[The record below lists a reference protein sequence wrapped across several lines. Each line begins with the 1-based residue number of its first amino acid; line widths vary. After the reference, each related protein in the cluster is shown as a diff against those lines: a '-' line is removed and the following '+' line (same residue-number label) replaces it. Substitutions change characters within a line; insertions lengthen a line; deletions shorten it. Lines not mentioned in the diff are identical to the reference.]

1 MKMKVKILFLE
12 LVAISIAVMMVVS
25 CMTPCIAVGDSNEH
39 PLKKLSDTEKE
50 SSKSNYTFSLH
61 GNVTLLWS
69 YVNEERDF
77 MVFIVDVLDDI
88 NGDGIKD
95 ILLSDYNTVLSDYN
109 TENKLLVISGKD
121 GSTIWS
127 KIYPTMINVHGLDDV
142 NGDGIGDAI
151 ISWDDYDPP
160 SNLIWDD
167 YDPISNPINITV
179 ELLSGA
185 NGEKIWSE
193 KLKYEGEYRVH
204 VHGVSSD
211 LNGDGIED
219 ILVEAGNREQNA
231 DILCLLSGKDGLKL
245 WERTFDSSV
254 HGYCYARNDLT
265 GDGIYDF
272 AVSSYN
278 SDNNVGELFI
288 IRGSDGYVEWNKSF
302 IGDGGYLHTYSD
314 FDGDGLND
322 IGMGLNVVETGNIEN
337 DFKNKTRNLF
347 VLKGTD
353 GSVIWSKS
361 CSYEVRRICHLS
373 DLNGDG
379 VDDLC
384 LKLKNFTTRRV
395 REVQVLNGRDGSLI
409 WKKDVNVSDVEF
421 GGDLNGDGKYDLLFS
436 DSTEIGKN
444 KYLVDVIAISGVDGS
459 EIWKSSFLSVIE
471 IEIPESERLGAGSY
485 LKRGSDLNGDDI
497 PDPSLRVGYGYYG
510 DALSYRTY
518 GVVKLIRINGKDG
531 SEIWDAEVMADEY
544 LAVSERDWVDLD
556 NDGINDVLLE
566 TGKGVYLLLIT

>member
-1 MKMKVKILFLE
+1 MKMKVKILFLD
-12 LVAISIAVMMVVS
+12 LLAISIAVMMVVS
-25 CMTPCIAVGDSNEH
+25 CMTPCIAVGDLNEH
-39 PLKKLSDTEKE
+39 QLKKLSGTEKE

-61 GNVTLLWS
+61 GNATLLWS

-88 NGDGIKD
+88 NGDGIKE
-95 ILLSDYNTVLSDYN
+95 ILLSDYNTVLSDSN
-109 TENKLLVISGKD
+109 TETKMLVISGKD

-127 KIYPTMINVHGLDDV
+127 KIYPTRINVDGLDDV

-151 ISWDDYDPP
+151 ISWDEYDPMH
-160 SNLIWDD
+160 
-167 YDPISNPINITV
+167 NPINITI

-193 KLKYEGEYRVH
+193 KLSYDGRYLEA
-204 VHGVSSD
+204 VHGVFRD

-219 ILVEAGNREQNA
+219 ILVEAGNWEQNA
-231 DILCLLSGKDGLKL
+231 DILGLLSGKDGLKL

-254 HGYCYARNDLT
+254 HGYCYAWNDLT

-272 AVSSYN
+272 AVSCYN

-302 IGDGGYLHTYSD
+302 IGDRGYPDTDSD

-322 IGMGLNVVETGNIEN
+322 IGMGLHVFETGNIEN
-337 DFKNKTRNLF
+337 DFKNKTRAFF

-361 CSYEVRRICHLS
+361 FSYEVRRISHLS

-379 VDDLC
+379 IEDIG
-384 LKLKNFTTRRV
+384 LKLKNFTTGRV
-395 REVQVLNGRDGSLI
+395 TEVQVLSGIDGSLI

-421 GGDLNGDGKYDLLFS
+421 GGDLNGDGRYDLLFS

-444 KYLVDVIAISGVDGS
+444 KYLDDVIAISGVDGS
-459 EIWKSSFLSVIE
+459 EIWKSSFLPVIE
-471 IEIPESERLGAGSY
+471 LVIPESGRLGAWSY
-485 LKRGSDLNGDDI
+485 PRDGSDLNGDDI
-497 PDPSLRVGYGYYG
+497 PDPSLHVARFCDYW
-510 DALSYRTY
+510 DENASTYRTY
-518 GVVKLIRINGKDG
+518 EAVKVIRINGKDG

-544 LAVSERDWVDLD
+544 LAVSERDWYDFD
-556 NDGINDVLLE
+556 NDGINNDVLLQ
-566 TGKGVYLLLIT
+566 TGKGVYLLVTT

>member
-1 MKMKVKILFLE
+1 MKMRVKILLE
-12 LVAISIAVMMVVS
+12 LLAISIAVMMVVS
-25 CMTPCIAVGDSNEH
+25 CMTPCIAVDDLNEH

-61 GNVTLLWS
+61 GNATLLWS

-77 MVFIVDVLDDI
+77 MVFIIDVLADI

-95 ILLSDYNTVLSDYN
+95 ILLSDYNTADYN
-109 TENKLLVISGKD
+109 RENKLLVISGKD

-127 KIYPTMINVHGLDDV
+127 KIYPTRIEVDGLDDV

-151 ISWDDYDPP
+151 ISWDDYDPL
-160 SNLIWDD
+160 SNQT
-167 YDPISNPINITV
+167 NITIEV
-179 ELLSGA
+179 LSGG
-185 NGEKIWSE
+185 NGEKIWSNE
-193 KLKYEGEYRVH
+193 ICYGYGGEYSWPVA
-204 VHGVSSD
+204 HGLPSD

-254 HGYCYARNDLT
+254 HGRCYAWNDLT
-265 GDGIYDF
+265 GDGIHDF
-272 AVSSYN
+272 AVSCYN

-302 IGDGGYLHTYSD
+302 IGDRGYPDTYSD

-322 IGMGLNVVETGNIEN
+322 IGMGLRVFEIWNIEN
-337 DFKNKTRNLF
+337 DFKNKTGEFF

-361 CSYEVRRICHLS
+361 FNYEVRRISYLS

-379 VDDLC
+379 IDELC

-395 REVQVLNGRDGSLI
+395 REVQVLSGRDGSLI
-409 WKKDVNVSDVEF
+409 WKKDVNVSGVESS
-421 GGDLNGDGKYDLLFS
+421 GDLNGDGKSDILFS
-436 DSTEIGKN
+436 NSTEIGKN
-444 KYLVDVIAISGVDGS
+444 KYLEDVITISGVDGS
-459 EIWKSSFLSVIE
+459 EIWKSSFLPDIE
-471 IEIPESERLGAGSY
+471 LEIPESERLGAGAY
-485 LKRGSDLNGDDI
+485 LRGGSDLNGDDI
-497 PDPSLRVGYGYYG
+497 PDLSLHVARFCDYW
-510 DALSYRTY
+510 DENASTYRTY
-518 GVVKLIRINGKDG
+518 NAVKVIRINGMDG
-531 SEIWDAEVMADEY
+531 SEIWDAEVMADEDFWID
-544 LAVSERDWVDLD
+544 ERDWVDLD
-556 NDGINDVLLE
+556 NDGINDVLLV
-566 TGKGVYLLLIT
+566 TGKGVYLLETT